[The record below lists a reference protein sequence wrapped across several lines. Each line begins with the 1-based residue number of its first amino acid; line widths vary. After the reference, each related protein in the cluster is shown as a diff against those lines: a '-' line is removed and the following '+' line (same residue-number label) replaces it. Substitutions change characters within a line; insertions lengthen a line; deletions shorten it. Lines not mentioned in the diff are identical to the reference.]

1 MNQILLFACA
11 AAFNPTLLT
20 ATTVMLLLDNPKRRV
35 LGYLCGAFLT
45 SMTLG
50 LLIVFELD
58 GSSSATSTAQNTVS
72 PIVDI
77 VFGVLIL
84 IIAFVVGT
92 GRDTRRRARSAKRKA
107 AKADKAPPKWQQKL
121 STGTARTTFVIGAL
135 LTLPGGSYLA
145 GLDEIS
151 KQGYSNTTTVL
162 VILGFN
168 VIMLALLEIPLI
180 GYTLSPDKTART
192 VARVKAWLSRRG
204 GRVGLI
210 VAVVVGVLLVAEGV
224 AQLIT

>member
-20 ATTVMLLLDNPKRRV
+20 ATTVMLLLDNPKRLL

>member
-1 MNQILLFACA
+1 VNQILLFACA

-20 ATTVMLLLDNPKRRV
+20 ATTVMLLLDNPKRLL

>member
-1 MNQILLFACA
+1 MSQILLFACT

-20 ATTVMLLLDNPKRRV
+20 ATTVMLLLDNPKRLL

-45 SMTLG
+45 SITLG

-92 GRDTRRRARSAKRKA
+92 GRDTRRRARSARR
-107 AKADKAPPKWQQKL
+107 KADKAPPKWQQKL

-151 KQGYSNTTTVL
+151 KQDFSNTTTVL
-162 VILGFN
+162 VIVGFN

-180 GYTLSPDKTART
+180 GYTVSPDKTART
-192 VARVKAWLSRRG
+192 VERVKAWLSRRG

-210 VAVVVGVLLVAEGV
+210 VAVVVGVLLVAKGV
-224 AQLIT
+224 AALVS

>member
-1 MNQILLFACA
+1 MNQILLFACT

-20 ATTVMLLLDNPKRRV
+20 ATTVMLLLDNPKRLL
-35 LGYLCGAFLT
+35 LGYLCGAYLT
-45 SMTLG
+45 SITLG

-72 PIVDI
+72 PVVDI
-77 VFGVLIL
+77 VFGVLFL
-84 IIAFVVGT
+84 VIAFVVGT

-151 KQGYSNTTTVL
+151 KQDFSNTTTVL
-162 VILGFN
+162 VIIGFN
-168 VIMLALLEIPLI
+168 VIMLALLEVPLI
-180 GYTLSPDKTART
+180 GYALSPEKTART
-192 VARVKAWLSRRG
+192 VERVKAWLSRRG
-204 GRVGLI
+204 GRVGII
-210 VAVVVGVLLVAEGV
+210 VAVVVGVLLVVKGV
-224 AQLIT
+224 AQLVT

>member
-1 MNQILLFACA
+1 MNQILLVACT

-20 ATTVMLLLDNPKRRV
+20 ATTVMLLLDNPKRLL
-35 LGYLCGAFLT
+35 LGYLCGAYLT
-45 SMTLG
+45 SITLG

-72 PIVDI
+72 PVVDI
-77 VFGVLIL
+77 VFGVLFL
-84 IIAFVVGT
+84 VIAFVVGT

-151 KQGYSNTTTVL
+151 KQDFSNTTTVL
-162 VILGFN
+162 VIIGFN
-168 VIMLALLEIPLI
+168 VIMLALLEVPLI
-180 GYTLSPDKTART
+180 GYTLSPEKTART
-192 VARVKAWLSRRG
+192 VERVKAWLSRRG
-204 GRVGLI
+204 GRVGII
-210 VAVVVGVLLVAEGV
+210 VAVVVGVLLVVKGV
-224 AQLIT
+224 AQLVT